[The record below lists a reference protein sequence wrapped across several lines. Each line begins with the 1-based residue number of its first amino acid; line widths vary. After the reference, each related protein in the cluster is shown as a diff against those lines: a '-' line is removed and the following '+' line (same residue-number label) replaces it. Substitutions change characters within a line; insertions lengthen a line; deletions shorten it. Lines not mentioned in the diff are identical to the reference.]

1 MRLKKTII
9 SIAIVSV
16 SMLLSGCW
24 ETEKGEKVGNIV
36 KLAKEGTFI
45 KTNEAELIRGGMNDG
60 SGSFGKPFDFTIED
74 ERLLGIVQKA
84 LDEHKSVRVKYHKE
98 LMTLFRCESDNY
110 FLDNIEIIK

>member
-24 ETEKGEKVGNIV
+24 ETE
-36 KLAKEGTFI
+36 FI